1 MKKNHV
7 LLFTLVS
14 VFALNAQTTANFTTA
29 ENYVDGPLEGS
40 DNWDD
45 SSSGFTVDVTN
56 EKVSTSVGGAD
67 ALWIEQLTNIG
78 STVSFEVNL
87 NFSGDCSFENFCMY
101 LNISTKKLKKIQLI
115 LNYEKISLFSSFLH
129 VDTKYVCPNTH

>member
-87 NFSGDCSFENFCMY
+87 NFSGDCSFENF
-101 LNISTKKLKKIQLI
+101 
-115 LNYEKISLFSSFLH
+115 
-129 VDTKYVCPNTH
+129 